1 MFTQITI
8 IKIKDSTWK
17 MTFFDSKSTIHSEI
31 ITQHTDIMARLYQAL
46 EDLHADPENAYAK
59 DS

>member
-17 MTFFDSKSTIHSEI
+17 ITFSDPKSTVYSEI
-31 ITQHTDIMARLYQAL
+31 ITQHTDIMACLYQAL
-46 EDLHADPENAYAK
+46 EQLHADPENAYAK
-59 DS
+59 NS